1 VLNSII
7 TDYQDRGYHDREHL
21 ARKTVG
27 LKVGGRAELIEA
39 IRVAKGGA
47 GCLRLHPGLEAK
59 RHHIQFAVNWN
70 PEDQDLGEPCGQGVR
85 LACKRI
91 VSLEETRHFYRT
103 SNLFERSGR

>member
-1 VLNSII
+1 MLNSII

-85 LACKRI
+85 LTLVAEHLGSRCQ
-91 VSLEETRHFYRT
+91 VRHRKGFRFR
-103 SNLFERSGR
+103 NL